1 MRTSDR
7 YPEKTAIVAGEQSAT
22 YRELRATVER
32 LAAQIRE
39 SVNVDGVAA
48 PRVGVY
54 LPRSGAAVA
63 TILAVLAAGCT
74 YVPLDPSYPPERL
87 RHMVS
92 DSGIV
97 LAISGSGTESPVAL
111 AGLPLLPGPAALVE
125 TGADTAPGT
134 RTTPAA
140 DADAYIIYT
149 SGSTGAPKGVVVG
162 HDNVLALLRSTL
174 PLVRATV
181 DDVWTLFH
189 SCSFDFSVWE
199 MWGCFATGARLVVV
213 DEETARTP
221 GEFLA
226 LVEREGVT
234 FLNAV
239 PSVFKQVSRWY
250 TEARP
255 HLAVR
260 LVLFGGEPIDRP
272 SIRAFLDAWRGP
284 APRMVNMYGITE
296 TTVHTTI
303 RDISDDDLQ
312 HGGPTNIGR
321 PLPHLSIHLMAD
333 DLTPV
338 PDGEVGEIFVGG
350 AGVARGYHARPEL
363 TEQRFPRLLTDG
375 ARERFYRSGDLGRR
389 RSDGTFEYH
398 GRADNQVKV
407 RGFRIELGEIENC
420 LVEHPE
426 VREAVV
432 APGPPGAEQP
442 RLIAFV
448 VAAGSDRRAA
458 ALRAHCA
465 ARLPAHMVPNDILFV
480 GELPLTASGKLDR
493 RAVFGLPTLAS
504 SAQDDPASGVLAVL
518 REAADVPD
526 LAADENLFAAGVT
539 SLQIEA
545 IAARLIAAQGRR
557 VTSVDI
563 YRNPTADALSVF
575 LDTAAPVTEP
585 APGADPDALV
595 PLTRSQR
602 QFWLAEQFLPGSPA
616 LRVVTVL
623 DVDGEVDPAVLRAA
637 LVDCAARHEALRT
650 VYPLHR
656 GLPGQRL
663 IDPDSAVRLVVY
675 DAGHV
680 LGDLVE
686 DALKAP
692 GELTDPPVLTALC
705 TPGSL
710 ALLTHHIAMD
720 GRSQAILV
728 RDLVTAYHARRH
740 GQAPRWPARAGSPR
754 GYALAQAGRPAP
766 VSETDRAW
774 AARLRGAPDLALPGL
789 QPDVPLAGQ
798 GVRLHPVTVPADV
811 VAGLRALAG
820 GRRATLYAALTAGYV
835 ATLQLAGAPAG
846 LCVGC
851 PVSGRTD
858 PAISDAVGV
867 FINTVPLRPGID
879 LARGFGDALDRTA
892 AEVRTAQEF
901 QHLTVEEIVAA
912 NGTPRTGRSP
922 LYQSVLVYQD
932 TPLPAVGR
940 DGFGVRPVRW
950 PPTAPMHE
958 LMLELW
964 PAGDGTV
971 AGHLHCAAQTV
982 PEPLGRALA
991 ESYVRVLADGLR
1003 DAERPLSRLGSLVQ

>member
-1 MRTSDR
+1 
-7 YPEKTAIVAGEQSAT
+7 VAAEQSAT

-32 LAAQIRE
+32 LAVRIRDA
-39 SVNVDGVAA
+39 VDFDGVAA

-54 LPRSGAAVA
+54 MPRSGAAVA

-74 YVPLDPSYPPERL
+74 YVPLDPAYPPERL

-97 LAISGSGTESPVAL
+97 LAVKGSGTASPAAL
-111 AGLPLLPGPAALVE
+111 ADLPILPGPATLRE
-125 TGADTAPGT
+125 TGADAAPGSLPA
-134 RTTPAA
+134 PAA

-149 SGSTGAPKGVVVG
+149 SGSTGTPKGVVVG

-174 PLVRATV
+174 PLVRATAE
-181 DDVWTLFH
+181 DVWTLFH

-221 GEFLA
+221 GQFLG
-226 LVEREGVT
+226 LIEREGVT

-250 TEARP
+250 AEARP
-255 HLAVR
+255 QLALR

-303 RDISDDDLQ
+303 RDISEADLRLS
-312 HGGPTNIGR
+312 GPTNIGR
-321 PLPHLSIHLMAD
+321 PLPHLSLHLVAD

-338 PDGEVGEIFVGG
+338 PDGEVGEICVGG

-363 TEQRFPRLLTDG
+363 TAQRFPTLLMNGTEERL
-375 ARERFYRSGDLGRR
+375 YRSGDLARR
-389 RSDGTFEYH
+389 RPDGTFEYH

-407 RGFRIELGEIENC
+407 RGFRIELGEIENR
-420 LVEHPE
+420 LTEHPE

-432 APGPPGAEQP
+432 VSGPPGAAEP
-442 RLIAFV
+442 RLIAYV
-448 VAAGSDRRAA
+448 VATGADGLAP

-480 GELPLTASGKLDR
+480 SELPLTASGKLDR
-493 RAVFGLPTLAS
+493 RAVFGLPVLA
-504 SAQDDPASGVLAVL
+504 APAGGDPGSGVLGLL
-518 REAADVPD
+518 RAAAGVPD
-526 LAADENLFAAGVT
+526 LAPDENLFAAGVT
-539 SLQIEA
+539 SLQVEA
-545 IAARLIAAQGRR
+545 IAARLVAAQGRR
-557 VTSVDI
+557 VTSLDI
-563 YRNPTADALSVF
+563 YRNPTADALAVF
-575 LDTAAPVTEP
+575 LDTTAPVTDP
-585 APGADPDALV
+585 APAADPDAVV

-623 DVDGEVDPAVLRAA
+623 DVDGEVDTAVLRAA
-637 LVDCAARHEALRT
+637 LVDCAERHEALRT
-650 VYPLHR
+650 VYPLQR

-663 IDPDSAVRLVVY
+663 IDADSAVRLE
-675 DAGHV
+675 AHATSRV
-680 LGDLVE
+680 LRDLVE
-686 DALKAP
+686 DALKSP
-692 GELTDPPVLTALC
+692 GELTDPPVLTALW
-705 TPGSL
+705 TPGLL
-710 ALLTHHIAMD
+710 ALITHHIAMD
-720 GRSQAILV
+720 GRSQAVLM
-728 RDLVTAYHARRH
+728 RDLVTAYHARAR
-740 GQAPRWPARAGSPR
+740 GQAPQWPAPAGSVR
-754 GYALAQAGRPAP
+754 AYALAQADEPGALT
-766 VSETDRAW
+766 EADKTW
-774 AARLRGAPDLALPGL
+774 AYRLRGAPDLALPGL
-789 QPDVPLAGQ
+789 RPDIPLEGQ
-798 GVRLHPVTVPADV
+798 GVRLHPVTIPADV
-811 VAGLRALAG
+811 VAGLRVLAG
-820 GRRATLYAALTAGYV
+820 RRETTLYAALTAGYL

-858 PAISDAVGV
+858 PAISDAIGV
-867 FINTVPLRPGID
+867 FINTVPLRPGLD
-879 LARGFGDALDRTA
+879 PALGFGEALARTG

-912 NGTPRTGRSP
+912 TGTPRTGRSP

-932 TPLPAVGR
+932 TPLPAVVR
-940 DGFGVRPVRW
+940 DGFGMRPLRW
-950 PPTAPMHE
+950 QPVAPMHE

-964 PAGDGTV
+964 PADDGTV

-982 PEPLGRALA
+982 PEPLGRVLA
-991 ESYVRVLADGLR
+991 EGYVRVLSDGLR
-1003 DAERPLSRLGSLVQ
+1003 DAEQPLSLLADLLQ